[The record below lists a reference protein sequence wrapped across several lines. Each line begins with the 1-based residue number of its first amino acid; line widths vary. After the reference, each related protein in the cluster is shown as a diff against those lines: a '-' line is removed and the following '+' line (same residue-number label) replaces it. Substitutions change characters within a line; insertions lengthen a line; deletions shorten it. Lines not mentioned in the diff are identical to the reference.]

1 MPYCLVVPSRVTR
14 QFSAIVRPGRQAF
27 TAATTAICSEFL
39 LFRGRYGSVIAAELL
54 LRSFLHS
61 LLPLAFLC
69 PQ

>member
-1 MPYCLVVPSRVTR
+1 MPSAVT
-14 QFSAIVRPGRQAF
+14 QQILAIIRPGSLTFAPVTTGVCSQFRQR
-27 TAATTAICSEFL
+27 
-39 LFRGRYGSVIAAELL
+39 RGRYGGVFAVQLL

>member
-1 MPYCLVVPSRVTR
+1 VHNRLARI
-14 QFSAIVRPGRQAF
+14 FSAIIRPGQLPFARAR
-27 TAATTAICSEFL
+27 TAVCSQFL
-39 LFRGRYGSVIAAELL
+39 RRRGCYGGVFAAELL

>member
-1 MPYCLVVPSRVTR
+1 MPSPVAQQILAIIRPGGAAFAPARTAVCS
-14 QFSAIVRPGRQAF
+14 QFSQR
-27 TAATTAICSEFL
+27 
-39 LFRGRYGSVIAAELL
+39 RGRYGGVFAAQLL